1 MFLENLCSPALL
13 YLLFSSTQ
21 IIIDTFN
28 RMYNTALMKLVVAI
42 VFTFTLNLLCSR
54 GLSLVSWVI
63 VFIPFILMSVITT
76 MLLLVFGLSP
86 FKGKMKFYKNSDLN
100 NLNNLKDDNKSNN
113 VVTTHNN
120 HSQNTTHLSKN
131 NKLNVDTSNNHI
143 DVSNSSSIISS
154 SSNGSSSNSSSSNG
168 SSSNSSSSNSSSSNS
183 SSSNSSSSNSSS
195 SNSS

>member
-42 VFTFTLNLLCSR
+42 IFTFTLNLLCSR

-63 VFIPFILMSVITT
+63 VFVPFILMSVITT

-120 HSQNTTHLSKN
+120 SDNHSQNTTHLSKKN
-131 NKLNVDTSNNHI
+131 GGKLNLDVSSDTTSSHTSSTNIQSSTNTQNTSNL
-143 DVSNSSSIISS
+143 SKK
-154 SSNGSSSNSSSSNG
+154 
-168 SSSNSSSSNSSSSNS
+168 
-183 SSSNSSSSNSSS
+183 
-195 SNSS
+195 